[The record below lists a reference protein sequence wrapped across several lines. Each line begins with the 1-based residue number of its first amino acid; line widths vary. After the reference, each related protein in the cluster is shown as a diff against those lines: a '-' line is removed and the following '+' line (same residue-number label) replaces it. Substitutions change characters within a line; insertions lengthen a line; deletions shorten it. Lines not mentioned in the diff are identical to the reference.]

1 MTKQKYLSERRAKY
15 NEFKKELY
23 DVLKN
28 EADSMNLTFFDC
40 CDGYLTEKKKRYMT
54 LCNIMG
60 KLLNS

>member
-1 MTKQKYLSERRAKY
+1 LERRAKY

-60 KLLNS
+60 KLINS